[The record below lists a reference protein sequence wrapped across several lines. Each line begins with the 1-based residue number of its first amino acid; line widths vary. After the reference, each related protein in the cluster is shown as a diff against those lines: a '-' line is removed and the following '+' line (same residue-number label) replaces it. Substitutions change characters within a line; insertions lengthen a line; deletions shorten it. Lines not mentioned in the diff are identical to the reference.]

1 MTGCA
6 LLSSL
11 APGVDADIA
20 FDGVYPD
27 WVRRCSR
34 RHWTPMEVAQRAAE
48 LLVTDDN
55 TRVLDVG
62 SGAGKFCII
71 GALTTRGVFSGI
83 EQRPALVEVAR
94 AAANHYGAR
103 RTDFIHGDITS
114 IDWREFN
121 AFYLFNPF
129 SEDGGGAF
137 EAIDQTIA
145 FSPARQQRY
154 IRFTWARLEAAPLGT
169 RVVTYHGYGGSMPAG
184 FRCIRCEPKGSD
196 FVELW
201 LKEPSVSWAP
211 PSSRAGQTFTFANGS
226 SAA

>member
-1 MTGCA
+1 MRAQG

-11 APGVDADIA
+11 APGDDADA
-20 FDGVYPD
+20 VFDACYPD
-27 WVRRCSR
+27 WVRSRSR
-34 RHWTPMEVAQRAAE
+34 RHWTPVEVAQRAAE

-71 GALTTRGVFSGI
+71 GALSTRGVFSGI
-83 EQRPALVEVAR
+83 EKRPDLVEVAC
-94 AAANHYGAR
+94 AAAQHFGAR

-114 IDWREFN
+114 VDWRAFN

-129 SEDGGGAF
+129 LEYAEGLGGA
-137 EAIDQTIA
+137 ID
-145 FSPARQQRY
+145 Y
-154 IRFTWARLEAAPLGT
+154 IRFTRSRLEAAPVGT
-169 RVVTYHGYGGSMPAG
+169 RVATYHGYGGRMPPG
-184 FRCIRCEPKGSD
+184 FRCTSCEPKGSD

-201 LKEPSVSWAP
+201 VKEPTRSRVPASSEAP
-211 PSSRAGQTFTFANGS
+211 ANGC

>member
-1 MTGCA
+1 MTGRA
-6 LLSSL
+6 VLSSL
-11 APGVDADIA
+11 APGEDADVA

-27 WVRRCSR
+27 WVRRHSR
-34 RHWTPMEVAQRAAE
+34 RHWTPTEVAQRAAE
-48 LLVTDDN
+48 LLVTDDS

-103 RTDFIHGDITS
+103 RTNFIHGDITS

-129 SEDGGGAF
+129 SEDGGSAF

-145 FSPARQQRY
+145 FSPAQRERY
-154 IRFTWARLEAAPLGT
+154 IRFTRVRLEGAPAGT
-169 RVVTYHGYGGSMPAG
+169 RVATYHGYGGPMPTG
-184 FRCIRCEPKGSD
+184 FRRIRCEPKGSD

-201 LKEPSVSWAP
+201 VKEPTVLWVP
-211 PSSRAGQTFTFANGS
+211 PSSRAGQTSTLASGAW
-226 SAA
+226 AA